1 MINGGIKTNKLYI
14 SDNIQRLLHKK
25 ANVFYQNESKNQ
37 QKFKIITPSF
47 DELIQIKVPFFEK
60 IKIILI
66 TCSLFLLYF
75 TKIFR
80 ITSIK
85 KEIKKNNDK
94 H

>member
-1 MINGGIKTNKLYI
+1 MIIPVIETKKMYI
-14 SDNIQRLLHKK
+14 STNIRRLLHKK

-66 TCSLFLLYF
+66 TCSLFM
-75 TKIFR
+75 IV
-80 ITSIK
+80 
-85 KEIKKNNDK
+85 
-94 H
+94 